1 MKKRPKTLLLSL
13 YKSLISIL
21 EIIIIHYFLTGAMFA
36 NVPREVD
43 SQQLSAANLDFYQHY
58 AANIANFHPAY
69 RN

>member
-1 MKKRPKTLLLSL
+1 MKQFQTLQFH
-13 YKSLISIL
+13 ISG
-21 EIIIIHYFLTGAMFA
+21 TMFG

-58 AANIANFHPAY
+58 AANIANFHPMY